1 VASPPETVI
10 ATYRVRADQ
19 EDAFFEL
26 LRRHHPTLVEV
37 GLATPQPPVVY
48 RSLEGERG
56 PTVYEIFT
64 WVDGDAA
71 RVAHETPEVM
81 RIWEAMGTMVEER
94 DGRPK
99 FEFPHVARVELGPPH
114 A

>member
-1 VASPPETVI
+1 MSAAPETVI
-10 ATYRVRADQ
+10 AIYRVRADK
-19 EDAFFEL
+19 EAAFLEL
-26 LRRHHPTLVEV
+26 LRQHHPTLVAQ
-37 GLATPQPPVVY
+37 GLATREPPVVY
-48 RSLEGERG
+48 RSLEEGGGG
-56 PTVYEIFT
+56 PTLYEIFT

-71 RVAHETPEVM
+71 GVAHETPEVM

-99 FEFPHVARVELGPPH
+99 FEFPHVSRLDLAR